1 MSADYAEEGRQ
12 RRRSTRESGGYG
24 GAAKEL
30 PREQR
35 VDPQQKADDLTVR
48 TISAVIYTVAIIAC
62 LVLGPIPTG
71 ILVAAMACMCAIE
84 FFELMRTAGRMPYQV
99 VGIAGSIA
107 FPLAALLPHQ
117 YLAGVAFAFVLF
129 VGIWYVFTPRA
140 NIFDVAVT
148 VFGSVYTGLLFS
160 SVVYIR
166 SADPGFPG
174 ALLAFG
180 VMGSVWLNDAT
191 AYLVG
196 TRFGQ
201 HKMAPKISPKKS
213 WEGFI
218 AGMVGSIVAWVIL
231 AALNVCGVTWAIAI
245 PCALVVG
252 CSGVLGDLFE
262 SRIKRG
268 VGVKDSGNLMPGHGG
283 MLDRSDSLL
292 FATMAALALLRAWG
306 IV

>member
-201 HKMAPKISPKKS
+201 HKMAPTISPKKS
-213 WEGFI
+213 WEGLLG
-218 AGMVGSIVAWVIL
+218 GMVGSVLVWIIAAGLHVRGIGFPL
-231 AALNVCGVTWAIAI
+231 AIFTG
-245 PCALVVG
+245 LVVG
-252 CSGVLGDLFE
+252 VAGVFGDLFE

-292 FATMAALALLRAWG
+292 FGGMVAYIILHIGG
-306 IV
+306 IL